1 MHTRLVRSALLL
13 SLGLLLPT
21 SAFAQTSSSA
31 LINEALDKPIEL
43 NLDTTLPQALKSIE
57 EKTAVPLRA
66 GSTVYDML
74 PWGEQ
79 TKLTAK
85 ISNQT
90 LRQAL
95 TAITSKLGLRFTVGD
110 DAVELRPIPA
120 LARLAR
126 RVTLEELSAIDEL
139 ASRPYTDAGETPTLE
154 RIAANLDKS
163 LTESHSNYVVENRV
177 SDEAARQPVRLPR
190 GVNCLEALDE
200 LNRQSRAT
208 WYPVGKNIVIAAK
221 QELNQTLLNRPLTM
235 RFNGVD
241 VSQVLTE
248 LSRRSGVDFEIE
260 PGAVQRI
267 PPESRNVRL
276 VLENVS
282 AKGALESIAGFTGLG
297 FVQREDGVY
306 LWNPAANPVTRRP
319 DRTIGIV
326 TLDNGMQILLP
337 ENEVP
342 TDVKQYLQLRREQ
355 AIKAIREQMKK
366 EGFKPSTTQPT
377 DG

>member
-1 MHTRLVRSALLL
+1 MLAS
-13 SLGLLLPT
+13 
-21 SAFAQTSSSA
+21 SAFAQSSSA

-43 NLDTTLPQALKSIE
+43 SVDTTLPQALKAIE
-57 EKTAVPLRA
+57 EKTGVPLRA
-66 GSTVYDML
+66 TPQVYEML

-95 TAITSKLGLRFTVGD
+95 TAITGKLGLRFSVGD

-139 ASRPYTDAGETPTLE
+139 SSRPYTDGGETPTLE
-154 RIAANLDKS
+154 RIAKNLDKT
-163 LTESHSNYVVENRV
+163 LQEAHSNFGVENRLN
-177 SDEAARQPVRLPR
+177 DESARQPVRLPR
-190 GVNCLEALDE
+190 GVNYLEALDE
-200 LNRQSRAT
+200 LNRQTRAT
-208 WYPVGKNIVIAAK
+208 WYPIGKNIVIASK

-282 AKGALESIAGFTGLG
+282 TKTALENIAGYTGLG

-306 LWNPAANPVTRRP
+306 LWNPAANPVARRP
-319 DRTIGIV
+319 DRVLGIV
-326 TLDNGMQILLP
+326 QLENGLQILLP
-337 ENEVP
+337 ENELP
-342 TDVKQYLQLRREQ
+342 SDVQQYLKSKKEET
-355 AIKAIREQMKK
+355 IKTLREQMKK
-366 EGFKPSTTQPT
+366 EGFKPTATTQPS